1 FHESL
6 KALRVPHKI
15 VGFWE
20 DTNDATSSYQPNY
33 FQTVIDFDD
42 SLRKDHGARI
52 MQLEPQ
58 EDNRDGLAIRLMTEE
73 LQKRNEKQK
82 FLLVFSDG
90 EPAAFGYDQNG
101 IVDTHEA
108 VVEARKLGIEV
119 VNVFLANGIISES
132 QQKTIENIYGHYS
145 VLVPN
150 VEQLPIFLAPLL
162 KKLLLH
168 KL

>member
-1 FHESL
+1 
-6 KALRVPHKI
+6 
-15 VGFWE
+15 
-20 DTNDATSSYQPNY
+20 
-33 FQTVIDFDD
+33 
-42 SLRKDHGARI
+42 

-108 VVEARKLGIEV
+108 VIEARKLGIEV
-119 VNVFLANGIISES
+119 VNVFLANGMITES
-132 QQKTIENIYGHYS
+132 QQKTIENIYGHYH
-145 VLVPN
+145 VIVPN
-150 VEQLPIFLAPLL
+150 VEQLPTFLAPLL
-162 KKLLLH
+162 KKLLLY